1 VDQTCKAQASDFDK
15 FPFPAT
21 ATATGLLRDVLT
33 TRKLKVAEYAASAHS
48 TVDPA
53 TCDDV
58 ETTQPES
65 ECEGTYVAATP
76 CEISCQCDDDNPA
89 CHGVTCWDRC
99 SCSKPS
105 TCTKGDDWSQDGD
118 YTVTPPTGF
127 WPEYTESLLFEFKAE
142 YGADIELERVWCG
155 WTCTQALLAGAVHM
169 TGPYFLA
176 DGFTNDR
183 ARSKELAMSCTTMGG
198 HNTFFTL
205 NSAIVRLRQQ
215 LRGRGLDTSGTMVQ
229 LEQRLLETEQTE
241 LAAADS
247 GLGTGVLV
255 VLVSGG
261 VLLSAAVSFLV
272 IMVVKAKRGQPLF
285 VPLAGPQE
293 GSYQGTQAKTGA

>member
-1 VDQTCKAQASDFDK
+1 MDQTCKAQASDFDK

-118 YTVTPPTGF
+118 YTVTP
-127 WPEYTESLLFEFKAE
+127 
-142 YGADIELERVWCG
+142 
-155 WTCTQALLAGAVHM
+155 
-169 TGPYFLA
+169 
-176 DGFTNDR
+176 
-183 ARSKELAMSCTTMGG
+183 
-198 HNTFFTL
+198 
-205 NSAIVRLRQQ
+205 Q
-215 LRGRGLDTSGTMVQ
+215 L
-229 LEQRLLETEQTE
+229 
-241 LAAADS
+241 DS
-247 GLGTGVLV
+247 GLSTPRACFSNSRLSTEPILSSSESGVDGHAPKLCW
-255 VLVSGG
+255 
-261 VLLSAAVSFLV
+261 
-272 IMVVKAKRGQPLF
+272 RGPC
-285 VPLAGPQE
+285 
-293 GSYQGTQAKTGA
+293 T